1 MCKAFLLDRNVSGV
15 IMKLDEYVKFN
26 RLFDVYGA
34 LLTDRQRE
42 VVELYIFN
50 DLSLFEIAERLNIS
64 RQAASDAIS
73 SARTRL
79 SEYEAKLKFIEK
91 TDSLKKQ
98 LEALNSRIES
108 EDIGKQ
114 ELEAEIARL
123 VSIL

>member
-1 MCKAFLLDRNVSGV
+1 
-15 IMKLDEYVKFN
+15 MKLDEYVKFN

-98 LEALNSRIES
+98 IEALNSRIES

>member
-79 SEYEAKLKFIEK
+79 SEYETKLRLIEK

>member
-1 MCKAFLLDRNVSGV
+1 
-15 IMKLDEYVKFN
+15 MKLDEYVKFN
-26 RLFDVYGA
+26 RLFDAYGA

-79 SEYEAKLKFIEK
+79 SEYETKLRLIEK

-98 LEALNSRIES
+98 IEALNSRIES
-108 EDIGKQ
+108 EDMGKQ